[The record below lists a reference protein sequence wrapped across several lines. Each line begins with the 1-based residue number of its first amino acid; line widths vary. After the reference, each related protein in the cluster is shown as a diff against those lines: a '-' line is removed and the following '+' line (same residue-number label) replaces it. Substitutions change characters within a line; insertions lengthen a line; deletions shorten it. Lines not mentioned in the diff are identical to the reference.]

1 MFTKAPWEVTG
12 GYLEG
17 NYNMGGTA
25 EGVGHNV
32 DELTKAV
39 NTGSGGRTGQTD
51 LKSQGR
57 DIDIHNQRELGKIQS
72 GETTISEENAFKV
85 FGDGVIHAINEAG
98 NFVMG
103 DPRGYNKK
111 VAQEREAKEA
121 AEKAALAA
129 KAAGQT
135 YGQEG
140 KKKKKKKGLL
150 ALSTPSAQA
159 GRFRS
164 GKRRFRVRPT
174 GATGVNVAGSSGG
187 STVGTS

>member
-1 MFTKAPWEVTG
+1 MFTKAPWEVIG

-17 NYNMGGTA
+17 NCNMGGSTTYEVPSMQDIADQTNIDEQATA
-25 EGVGHNV
+25 GFRHSRN
-32 DELTKAV
+32 
-39 NTGSGGRTGQTD
+39 
-51 LKSQGR
+51 
-57 DIDIHNQRELGKIQS
+57 ELGKIQS
-72 GETTISEENAFKV
+72 GETRPSEENAFKV
-85 FGDGVIHAINEAG
+85 FGDGVIHAIDEVG
-98 NFVMG
+98 NFAMG

-111 VAQEREAKEA
+111 VAQQREAKEA

-174 GATGVNVAGSSGG
+174 GATGVNVAGSGGG

>member
-1 MFTKAPWEVTG
+1 MSGFQEVVNIVDHNLGEVT
-12 GYLEG
+12 
-17 NYNMGGTA
+17 
-25 EGVGHNV
+25 
-32 DELTKAV
+32 
-39 NTGSGGRTGQTD
+39 
-51 LKSQGR
+51 
-57 DIDIHNQRELGKIQS
+57 
-72 GETTISEENAFKV
+72 
-85 FGDGVIHAINEAG
+85 
-98 NFVMG
+98 NFLAG
-103 DPRGYNKK
+103 DPRGYNKRQQQK
-111 VAQEREAKEA
+111 REQQKAQEE
-121 AEKAALAA
+121 AALAA

-174 GATGVNVAGSSGG
+174 GATGVNVAGSGGG

>member
-98 NFVMG
+98 NFV
-103 DPRGYNKK
+103 RGYNKEQERK
-111 VAQEREAKEA
+111 AQERKAQEE
-121 AEKAALAA
+121 AALAA

>member
-1 MFTKAPWEVTG
+1 MPTKELLVDIG
-12 GYLEG
+12 NYLEG
-17 NYNMGGTA
+17 DYNMGGAAKQVGKGVDYVANLGGSGDKHYEKMGEKADRKAGDEFETLKRGPGDKNA
-25 EGVGHNV
+25 FNEGMRMIMRNV
-32 DELTKAV
+32 DEV
-39 NTGSGGRTGQTD
+39 S
-51 LKSQGR
+51 
-57 DIDIHNQRELGKIQS
+57 
-72 GETTISEENAFKV
+72 
-85 FGDGVIHAINEAG
+85 
-98 NFVMG
+98 NFIAN
-103 DPRGYNKK
+103 DPRGHNRRLKQK
-111 VAQEREAKEA
+111 RQRQKEA
-121 AEKAALAA
+121 EEAALAA

-174 GATGVNVAGSSGG
+174 GATGVNVAGSGGG

>member
-1 MFTKAPWEVTG
+1 MFTKAPWEVIG
-12 GYLEG
+12 GCLEG
-17 NYNMGGTA
+17 NYNMGGSTTYEVPSMQDIADQTNIDEQATA
-25 EGVGHNV
+25 GFRHSRN
-32 DELTKAV
+32 
-39 NTGSGGRTGQTD
+39 
-51 LKSQGR
+51 
-57 DIDIHNQRELGKIQS
+57 ELGKIQS
-72 GETTISEENAFKV
+72 GETRPNMSGFQEVVNIVDHNLGEVT
-85 FGDGVIHAINEAG
+85 
-98 NFVMG
+98 NFLAG
-103 DPRGYNKK
+103 DPRGYNKRQQQK
-111 VAQEREAKEA
+111 REQQKAQEE
-121 AEKAALAA
+121 AALAA

-174 GATGVNVAGSSGG
+174 GATGVNVAGSGGG

>member
-1 MFTKAPWEVTG
+1 MFTKAPWEVIG

-17 NYNMGGTA
+17 NYNMGGA
-25 EGVGHNV
+25 VAKV
-32 DELTKAV
+32 ADETTKAI
-39 NTGSGGRTGQTD
+39 NTASGGKTGQTN
-51 LKSQGR
+51 LVEQNKKMEE
-57 DIDIHNQRELGKIQS
+57 HNLGELEKIRT
-72 GETTISEENAFKV
+72 GETRPGEKNALAV
-85 FGDGVIHAINEAG
+85 FGEGVIHGVNEVG
-98 NFVMG
+98 NFLAG

-111 VAQEREAKEA
+111 QQAKQEAKEA

-174 GATGVNVAGSSGG
+174 GATGVNVAGSGGG

>member
-1 MFTKAPWEVTG
+1 MFTRAPWEVTG

-17 NYNMGGTA
+17 NYNMGGAGAGGGKLLDEAGKIVTGGDSTHYEDMGKGLDKKA
-25 EGVGHNV
+25 GDEFETLKRGPGDKNAFNEGMRMIMRNV
-32 DELTKAV
+32 DEV
-39 NTGSGGRTGQTD
+39 
-51 LKSQGR
+51 
-57 DIDIHNQRELGKIQS
+57 
-72 GETTISEENAFKV
+72 
-85 FGDGVIHAINEAG
+85 G
-98 NFVMG
+98 NFIAN
-103 DPRGYNKK
+103 DPRGHNRRLEQKR
-111 VAQEREAKEA
+111 QRQKEA
-121 AEKAALAA
+121 EEAALAA

-174 GATGVNVAGSSGG
+174 GATGVNVAGSGGG

>member
-1 MFTKAPWEVTG
+1 MFTRVPWEVTG

-17 NYNMGGTA
+17 NYNMGGA
-25 EGVGHNV
+25 VGHQV
-32 DELTKAV
+32 DEVTKAV
-39 NTGSGGRTGQTD
+39 NTASGGRTGQTD
-51 LKSQGR
+51 IKSQEIKGYE
-57 DIDIHNQRELGKIQS
+57 HNANELDKIRT
-72 GETTISEENAFKV
+72 GETRLNEENAFKV
-85 FGDGVIHAINEAG
+85 FGDGVIHAIDEVG
-98 NFVMG
+98 NFAMG
-103 DPRGYNKK
+103 DPRGYNKRQQQK
-111 VAQEREAKEA
+111 REQQKAQEE
-121 AEKAALAA
+121 AALAA

-174 GATGVNVAGSSGG
+174 GATGVNVAGSGGG

>member
-17 NYNMGGTA
+17 NYNMGGST
-25 EGVGHNV
+25 
-32 DELTKAV
+32 
-39 NTGSGGRTGQTD
+39 RTGTKLPSMQDIADQTN
-51 LKSQGR
+51 
-57 DIDIHNQRELGKIQS
+57 IDEQVTAGYRHNRNELGKIQS
-72 GETTISEENAFKV
+72 GETRPGEKNALAV
-85 FGDGVIHAINEAG
+85 FGEGVVHGINEVT
-98 NFVMG
+98 NFIAG

-111 VAQEREAKEA
+111 QQEAREAKEA

>member
-1 MFTKAPWEVTG
+1 MLKRN
-12 GYLEG
+12 LI
-17 NYNMGGTA
+17 
-25 EGVGHNV
+25 
-32 DELTKAV
+32 DEPTNILA
-39 NTGSGGRTGQTD
+39 
-51 LKSQGR
+51 
-57 DIDIHNQRELGKIQS
+57 
-72 GETTISEENAFKV
+72 
-85 FGDGVIHAINEAG
+85 
-98 NFVMG
+98 G
-103 DPRGYNKK
+103 DPRGHNKRLREREK
-111 VAQEREAKEA
+111 QKKAQEE
-121 AEKAALAA
+121 AALAA

-174 GATGVNVAGSSGG
+174 GATGVNVGGTGGG